1 MCPKNDSSRFSRND
15 SPGRVDPRLHCHRVW
30 LPLLLWCHPQ
40 QGSDD
45 HSGNLSYF
53 LYLLLVFNILKGVL
67 IMEDLEDCPNT
78 AWKENDAKQDIMKN
92 KTKKSVALELSLFS
106 VVFLSFVIFNI
117 YYWTEIYMYT

>member
-1 MCPKNDSSRFSRND
+1 M
-15 SPGRVDPRLHCHRVW
+15 
-30 LPLLLWCHPQ
+30 
-40 QGSDD
+40 
-45 HSGNLSYF
+45 
-53 LYLLLVFNILKGVL
+53 FNILKGVL

-117 YYWTEIYMYT
+117 YYWTELYMYI